1 MALGLLAQQGLT
13 RIEQPE
19 GEAPRLP
26 PSITDVG
33 DEELMDL
40 FTELTTWHDYVAYQ
54 VACAAVD
61 ERGAQRKLDQ
71 AEAHAMLNGWGG
83 GSDGRVAVAKA
94 RIQTDPKVQQL
105 REELDTLHAYRKMV
119 DVMATNLERDA
130 ALVSRELTRRTSD
143 NTRNRSSKW
152 GL

>member
-19 GEAPRLP
+19 GDMPRLP
-26 PSITDVG
+26 PSLTDLG

-40 FTELTTWHDYVAYQ
+40 FTGLTGWHDYVAYQ

-61 ERGAQRKLDQ
+61 ERAAQRKLDM
-71 AEAHAMLNGWGG
+71 AEAQAMLNGWGG
-83 GSDGRVAVAKA
+83 GSDARVAVAKA
-94 RIQTDPKVQQL
+94 RIQADPTVQKL
-105 REELDTLHAYRKMV
+105 REELDTLHAYRKLV

-152 GL
+152 VL